1 MRMRIPEEVALAII
15 DPKAYAD
22 GKRADDAFTFLRR
35 EMPLAVAQP
44 EGFDPFW
51 VVSKYADILEVERQ
65 NDLFYNAHRATTL
78 VGIDIDAD
86 KRRSAVAVVEE
97 VVKIM

>member
-1 MRMRIPEEVALAII
+1 MKIPQEIAVDII

-35 EMPLAVAQP
+35 EMPLAVAEP

-65 NDLFYNAHRATTL
+65 NELFHNGARATTL
-78 VGIDIDAD
+78 VSIDVDA
-86 KRRSAVAVVEE
+86 KVRKVMGGSPHL
-97 VVKIM
+97 VKSLV

>member
-1 MRMRIPEEVALAII
+1 MRIPQEIAVDII

-22 GKRADDAFTFLRR
+22 GKRADNAFTFLRR

-51 VVSKYADILEVERQ
+51 VVSKHADILEVERQ
-65 NDLFYNAHRATTL
+65 NDLFYNGAPRHHARLHRY
-78 VGIDIDAD
+78 
-86 KRRSAVAVVEE
+86 RRQRCARSWAARR
-97 VVKIM
+97 IW